1 MAFTLAGF
9 SPLRRLGSGGFA
21 DVFEATDPS
30 GRRVA
35 VKKSRTPMAPRF
47 AREAAALR
55 RLGGTVAPA
64 LYDHLVDEDTGPV
77 LVMEL
82 VPGRAV
88 EPAGRAASELLG
100 LLERVAT
107 AVDTMHAARVVHRDL
122 KPDNLVERDDGRVVI
137 LDFGLAR
144 LDGDD
149 AGATSLDADLVS
161 TRARELLGTPSYMS
175 PEQWRG
181 QRADAAADRY
191 SLAIVAYELLAGQL
205 PFIGDLAEVQEGHV
219 ARQPPRFAAERS
231 LPAAVDDV
239 IRRGLAKAP
248 QDRFETAASFIAAL
262 RVAMAAGAAPARRD
276 EASAER
282 RPIVVAALETD
293 ARITEVSD
301 AVERERGVILG
312 ALPGGY
318 LAAYPAAVSLA
329 RGVLHARRSIDRLAP
344 AASAVHVVEARVSH
358 GRRGVRVSG
367 VDADDVARWWPR
379 DSDRN
384 PHLTARAREHDTAIA
399 VEPIDAASLP
409 LRGRDEL
416 VAALLA
422 AGAGAVASGAP
433 VLTTVLGTDGLG
445 KSRLVDAVAG
455 DALRARSAE
464 SLAAALGVDVSA
476 GDAHGWPGAVRQKAA
491 RALALGLVARARR
504 APVTVIV
511 DDAHRVDYALL
522 DALEQATSS
531 EVDAPVRVVVAAHPQ
546 LLELRPHWGH
556 RAARHAVYRLG
567 PLDPEAF
574 RELVVDLLTPVEY
587 VPAATVD
594 LLADMTGRVPR
605 AAVDLV
611 SSLRERGAVH
621 RIPGTASWVVRA
633 DELVHDSA
641 SSLEEHVAREVL
653 AAMPPALQSLA
664 QLCAAAGPATVSV
677 ITAASAR
684 GDLTAL
690 DPSVGLARLA
700 HLGVVSVRD
709 GRCAFVRE
717 AVRRGVQ
724 TMTPIATA
732 RRMHEALLD
741 EYEQRGSRCAD
752 AARHALHSGRRQRAA
767 ELYLDLAEQHA
778 RAFRFVE
785 AEQCFATALDQLDRD
800 DTERR
805 ARALGRR
812 GVMRQSLGRHA
823 EALADVDRA
832 LALATDD
839 RALAALHLERAGVL
853 DWMARFADS
862 AAAVER
868 AAPFVD
874 RVADERL
881 RARHGFAQ
889 GRSAARRNDFAAAL
903 PLLATAIQATAAGGD
918 AETEVDA
925 RVTLS
930 IALVFAGKLDDAER
944 AFADT
949 IARCEQL
956 GDRFHLCVA
965 HNNRIFLWMQRGDLQ
980 RARSEAERSVEL
992 AIEVGYFL
1000 LERSAYNNLAELL
1013 LWLGDEREALR
1024 LATRARELSERYGAP
1039 DPELSILIARIHAAA
1054 GRPDLANAARS
1065 AVANDY
1071 DVLTPSQQI
1080 LVRAVELACAG
1091 AELSPEWPALLASAA
1106 TRSVLHERL
1115 EIEHLYATTALRQG
1129 RSDVAASVAS
1139 EAAARPGCPS
1149 AWKARFEAL
1158 IVDSDGGP

>member
-1 MAFTLAGF
+1 MAFTLPGF
-9 SPLRRLGSGGFA
+9 SDLRLLGSGGFA
-21 DVFEATDPS
+21 DVFQATDAS

-35 VKKSRTPMAPRF
+35 VKKSRAPEAPRF

-64 LYDHLVDEDTGPV
+64 LHDHLTGEDTGPV

-88 EPAGRAASELLG
+88 RPAGRSAVELVD
-100 LLERVAT
+100 LLERAAC
-107 AVDTMHAARVVHRDL
+107 AVDAMHAARVVHRDL

-144 LDGDD
+144 LDGDH
-149 AGATSLDADLVS
+149 AGAAPLDDDLVR

-175 PEQWRG
+175 PEQCRG

-205 PFIGDLAEVQEGHV
+205 PFIGDLAEVQEGHI
-219 ARQPPRFAAERS
+219 ARQPARFAAERG

-239 IRRGLAKAP
+239 LRRGLAKAP
-248 QDRFETAASFIAAL
+248 QDRFETATSFVAAL
-262 RVAMAAGAAPARRD
+262 RAAMAAGDAPARRD
-276 EASAER
+276 TASAAR

-293 ARITEVSD
+293 DRITAVSD

-312 ALPGGY
+312 AIPGGY
-318 LAAYPAAVSLA
+318 LAAFPAAVSLP
-329 RGVLHARRSIDRLAP
+329 RGVLHARRSLDRLRP

-367 VDADDVARWWPR
+367 IDADEVARWWPR
-379 DSDRN
+379 GSGQN
-384 PHLTARAREHDTAIA
+384 PHLTERAREHDTAIA

-409 LRGRDEL
+409 LRGRDGL
-416 VAALLA
+416 VATLLA
-422 AGAGAVASGAP
+422 DRADSIASGGP
-433 VLTTVLGTDGLG
+433 VLTTVLGTDGMG
-445 KSRLVDAVAG
+445 KSRLVEAITG
-455 DALRARSAE
+455 DALRPRSAE
-464 SLAAALGVDVSA
+464 SLAAALGVDVNA
-476 GDAHGWPGAVRQKAA
+476 AEPQQWPGAVRQTAA
-491 RALALGLVARARR
+491 RALARGLVARAQY
-504 APVTVIV
+504 APVAVIV

-522 DALEQATSS
+522 DALEQATSTD
-531 EVDAPVRVVVAAHPQ
+531 VDAPVWVLVAAHPR
-546 LLELRPHWGH
+546 LLELRPHWGR
-556 RAARHAVYRLG
+556 RAARHAVHELG
-567 PLDPEAF
+567 PLDREPF
-574 RELVVDLLTPVEY
+574 RELVVDLLAPVEY

-594 LLADMTGRVPR
+594 LLATMTERVPR
-605 AAVDLV
+605 AAVDLS
-611 SSLRERGAVH
+611 SSLRERGAVQ
-621 RIPGTASWVVRA
+621 RLPGASSWIVRA

-641 SSLEEHVAREVL
+641 SSLEEQVAREVV
-653 AAMPPALQSLA
+653 AALPPPLQSLT
-664 QLCAAAGPATVSV
+664 QLCAAAGPTQVS
-677 ITAASAR
+677 IIAAASAR
-684 GDLTAL
+684 GDLSAL

-700 HLGVVSVRD
+700 HLGVVAIQD
-709 GRCAFVRE
+709 GRCAFVRD

-724 TMTPIATA
+724 TLTPIATA
-732 RRMHEALLD
+732 RRMHEALLA
-741 EYEQRGSRCAD
+741 EYEHRGSLCAD
-752 AARHALHSGRRQRAA
+752 AARHALHSGRHQRAA

-785 AEQCFATALDQLDRD
+785 AEQCFATALGQLDRD

-805 ARALGRR
+805 AHALGRR

-868 AAPFVD
+868 AAPFVE

-881 RARHGFAQ
+881 QARHVFAQ
-889 GRSAARRNDFAAAL
+889 GRSAARRNEFAAAL
-903 PLLATAIQATAAGGD
+903 QLLATAIEATATTGD

-925 RVTLS
+925 RVTHS
-930 IALVFAGKLDDAER
+930 IALVFAGKLDEAER

-1024 LATRARELSERYGAP
+1024 LATRAQELSERYGAP

-1054 GRPDLANAARS
+1054 GRSELAEAALS
-1065 AVANDY
+1065 AVAAGY

-1080 LVRAVELACAG
+1080 LVRAVGLACAA
-1091 AELSPEWPALLASAA
+1091 AELSPAWPPLLASAA
-1106 TRSVLHERL
+1106 TSSVLHERL
-1115 EIEHLYATTALRQG
+1115 EIEHLYAMTALR
-1129 RSDVAASVAS
+1129 RACPEVAAGVAS

-1158 IVDSDGGP
+1158 IVESDGGP